1 MYNALPSMRR
11 CILLLIGVFVL
22 TALGC
27 ASEPEVRKSPGKD
40 RHARRART
48 SGWATGDVSGD
59 DNAMGMEV
67 SIGVLDE
74 RAVDRAIKPHVRAM
88 SACFSRAGDAR
99 MYLSGQVVMRF
110 VIAASGR
117 VSDVQVI
124 KNGLGSFPVESCL
137 VAEGKQIAFPAPEG
151 RRGTDFEYSMTF
163 QSTGERDVVP
173 WSGEEMARHLGGI
186 STELASCGSIGTAD
200 VDVIAYV
207 EPGGT
212 VGSVGFAS
220 EGQLDPSAADCAAS
234 LMRKVHISDAPTGAR
249 SSIVLRATFPMT
261 LALERSVGVSS
272 RRVSKHSKRRE

>member
-1 MYNALPSMRR
+1 MRLH
-11 CILLLIGVFVL
+11 ILLLTGLFVAS
-22 TALGC
+22 TLGC
-27 ASEPEVRKSPGKD
+27 ASSPEVRGSQGKD

-48 SGWATGDVSGD
+48 SGWATGNVSGD
-59 DNAMGMEV
+59 DKGMGMEM

-99 MYLSGQVVMRF
+99 KYLSGQVVMRF
-110 VIAASGR
+110 VIAATGQ

-151 RRGTDFEYSMTF
+151 RQGTDFEYSMSF
-163 QSTGERDVVP
+163 ESTGERSVVP
-173 WSGEEMARHLGGI
+173 WSGEEMARHLGVI
-186 STELASCGSIGTAD
+186 STGLASCGAIGNAD

-207 EPGGT
+207 EPGGA

-220 EGQLDPSAADCAAS
+220 QGTLDPSAADCAAS
-234 LMRKVHISDAPTGAR
+234 LMRKVRISDAPTGAR

-261 LALERSVGVSS
+261 LALARSVGVTSH
-272 RRVSKHSKRRE
+272 RVGRHAKRRE

>member
-1 MYNALPSMRR
+1 MRR
-11 CILLLIGVFVL
+11 RVLLLTGL
-22 TALGC
+22 LAASTLGC
-27 ASEPEVRKSPGKD
+27 ASEPQVRKSSGKD

-59 DNAMGMEV
+59 DKNMGMAM

-74 RAVDRAIKPHVRAM
+74 RAVDRALRPHVRAM
-88 SACFSRAGDAR
+88 SACFSRAGEAR
-99 MYLSGQVVMRF
+99 KYLSGQVVMRF
-110 VIAASGR
+110 VVGATGK

-124 KNGLGSFPVESCL
+124 RNGLGCFPVESCL

-163 QSTGERDVVP
+163 QSTGERSVIP
-173 WSGEEMARHLGGI
+173 WSGEAMARHLGGI
-186 STELASCGSIGTAD
+186 STGLASCGAVGNAD

-212 VGSVGFAS
+212 IGSVGFAS
-220 EGQLDPSAADCAAS
+220 EGTLDPSAADCAAS

-261 LALERSVGVSS
+261 LALEHSVGFSS
-272 RRVSKHSKRRE
+272 RRIGKHAKHHE